1 MKVVISAGGTG
12 GHINPAIAIGKYILE
27 ENENNEVL
35 FIGSDGALEKKLY
48 PLCGGEY
55 RLFKAKGL
63 NRKKPLKNFS
73 ILYDDYKAYKDILK
87 EVEKFKPDIGISCG
101 GYISFMA
108 MKAVQRLKKPYV
120 ITEQN
125 AYPGLTNRL
134 LSKNAEKY
142 CLAFEKA
149 KDFLKNPEKCIVTG
163 NPVRKEFVN
172 YNKAQLREKLGF
184 PEDKKIV
191 LCFGGSLG
199 AQKLNEAFTQLAQKT
214 QNDESIVYYIGTGSR
229 YLQRVSEKIGNN
241 KNVIIKEYIDNMPEV
256 LCACDLAI
264 TRAGAMTVSEICA
277 SKTPSVLI
285 PSPNVTA
292 DHQTKNALVISSK
305 NGGVMIREN
314 DLTAELLLE
323 TVRELTD
330 NPYRL
335 KEMEKNLVPL
345 AVTDSAKR
353 IYDVLKSITG

>member
-1 MKVVISAGGTG
+1 MRVVISAGGTG
-12 GHINPAIAIGKYILE
+12 GHINPAIAIGKYILKKDK
-27 ENENNEVL
+27 NNEVL
-35 FIGSDGALEKKLY
+35 FIGSDGPLEKKLY
-48 PLCGGEY
+48 PDCGGKY
-55 RLFKAKGL
+55 KLFKAKGL
-63 NRKKPLKNFS
+63 DRKNLLKNFS
-73 ILYDDYKAYKDILK
+73 ILYEDYKAYRGILK
-87 EVEKFKPDIGISCG
+87 EVKEFKPDIGISCG

-108 MKAVQRLKKPYV
+108 MEAVKKVKKPYV

-134 LSKNAEKY
+134 LSKNAQKY

-149 KDFLKNPEKCIVTG
+149 KEFLENPEKCVVTG
-163 NPVRKEFVN
+163 NPVREEFVN
-172 YNKAQLREKLGF
+172 YNKENLRESLGF
-184 PEDKKIV
+184 PKDKKIV

-199 AQKLNEAFTQLAQKT
+199 AQKLNEVFCEVAEKAF
-214 QNDESIVYYIGTGSR
+214 NDDNIVFYMGTGKR
-229 YLQRVSEKIGNN
+229 YYERVFEKLKDN
-241 KNVIIKEYIDNMPEV
+241 KNVILKEYIDNMPDV

-292 DHQTKNALVISSK
+292 DHQTKNAFVVSSK

-314 DLTAELLLE
+314 DLNADLLYKTIKEL
-323 TVRELTD
+323 VCD
-330 NPYRL
+330 NDKL
-335 KEMEKNLVPL
+335 KQMKKNLEPL

-353 IYDVLKSITG
+353 IYDVLESIVG